1 MAEAVEDAVIT
12 AELEEIH
19 DDLSSIREQL
29 EILDDITDN
38 QDSTNSELVAI
49 RYDIE
54 DSVDV
59 FGSYNETIIAYLFFL
74 IVTIFIILGFVF
86 AYKLAKWIEFLFS
99 DR

>member
-38 QDSTNSELVAI
+38 QDSINSELVAI

-54 DSVDV
+54 DSVDI
-59 FGSYNETIIAYLFFL
+59 FGGYNETIIAHLYF
-74 IVTIFIILGFVF
+74 IIISIFIIFGFVCM
-86 AYKLAKWIEFLFS
+86 YKLAKWIEFLFS